1 MRNAR
6 AQQQNK
12 AKDHLLL
19 HRAGAIISCVLIS
32 LCIMLSAAGDT
43 DAETVTDTLTI
54 KIGYWGMDE
63 TDYVTKAEFH
73 WTELQAMYGD
83 ADDLP
88 EIPYT
93 YFQGKE
99 DGSYKIVVASARG
112 VLLEDVLNYAGVNI
126 SDVKNISFYTND
138 YSAGAFVSFTPYQ
151 LLEEPRYYY
160 DNLAAHINN
169 EYNDLGVLT
178 GYEIDPSAED
188 AREQVPTMLALES
201 NWSVFE
207 AGTPNTNPSFS
218 GLSTSS
224 RFRLLFGQNAPD
236 ETNMTSKSAKYVHTI
251 ALTIPGTP
259 EVKGGSGNYAGKIM
273 LSQKVGAHTV
283 QFDVAADEA
292 MLDSIMDK
300 LVWTSTDETVL
311 RIDDVRMGR
320 SAEYDDAVT
329 VQIDYTVLKEGNAGI
344 NGNYMGMDLSGS
356 VIETDENAPEESGS
370 QSDQDKE
377 KDKEK
382 TEGADKKQT
391 GGSGKDG
398 SSGTAAGTGNR
409 KYSLTKNNGNVS
421 KAVTPAGGA
430 AAQQE
435 ESKMVSMD
443 LESIFNPEE
452 KETRIVAADKSRKY
466 IPYLCGGI
474 GALMALGGTASA
486 LQFKSQLGQIALRIR
501 RRGA

>member
-1 MRNAR
+1 MRNTR
-6 AQQQNK
+6 MQQQNK
-12 AKDHLLL
+12 GNEHLLL
-19 HRAGAIISCVLIS
+19 HRAGAVISCVLIS

-43 DAETVTDTLTI
+43 DAETVTDTLAI

-63 TDYVTKAEFH
+63 SDYVTKAEFH

-99 DGSYKIVVASARG
+99 DGSYKIVVASAKG

-259 EVKGGSGNYAGKIM
+259 EVKGGNGNYAGKIM
-273 LSQKVGAHTV
+273 LSQKVGTHTV
-283 QFDVAADEA
+283 QFDVASDEA

-356 VIETDENAPEESGS
+356 VIETDENAPEDAG
-370 QSDQDKE
+370 DQPDQE
-377 KDKEK
+377 KEK
-382 TEGADKKQT
+382 TAGDQKKPSSGKQGN
-391 GGSGKDG
+391 GGSA
-398 SSGTAAGTGNR
+398 SGTAGNGNKR
-409 KYSLTKNNGNVS
+409 YSLTKNNGNVS
-421 KAVTPAGGA
+421 RAVTPAGGA

-443 LESIFNPEE
+443 LESIFDPEE
-452 KETRIVAADKSRKY
+452 KETRIVAADNSRKY